1 MKVAML
7 VAAGTGTR
15 MGTDKLWLNVDGLPI
30 VGHAWRRYDGSSE
43 VDAIVLV
50 IRPEKREAF
59 EALAPQLGLNKPF
72 KLVEGGQERQD
83 SVWSGLNACPSG
95 TRWVA
100 IADAA
105 RPCTASQLI
114 EDCYRQAQ
122 AHGAVVAASR
132 VTDTL
137 KRVTDSEISDT
148 VDRDGLWA
156 VQTPQVFSFEL
167 IFKALEQVRGSGYSF
182 TDDTAACQHVGI
194 PVRVVESGA
203 PNPKVTFPGDLPY
216 VRWLLAN
223 PTEDA

>member
-1 MKVAML
+1 
-7 VAAGTGTR
+7 
-15 MGTDKLWLNVDGLPI
+15 
-30 VGHAWRRYDGSSE
+30 
-43 VDAIVLV
+43 
-50 IRPEKREAF
+50 
-59 EALAPQLGLNKPF
+59 LAPQLGLNKPF

-203 PNPKVTFPGDLPY
+203 PNPKVTFPSDLPY